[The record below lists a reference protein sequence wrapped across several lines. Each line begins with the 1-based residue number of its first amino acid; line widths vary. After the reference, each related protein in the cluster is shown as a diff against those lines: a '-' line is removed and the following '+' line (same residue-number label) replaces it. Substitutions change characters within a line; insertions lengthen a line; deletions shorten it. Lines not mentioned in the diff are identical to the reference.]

1 MGDSAKLVAGLG
13 LQKRQPL
20 CLSSSFPGGRVCSV
34 ERKRRSEADN
44 LAICGES
51 FLALLISMSPEAV
64 SFDFLLL
71 TFLSGWQSPGW
82 KPCRGPSPVGQRVLF
97 PLSPF

>member
-1 MGDSAKLVAGLG
+1 MADGAKPVAGLG
-13 LQKRQPL
+13 LSKRQSL
-20 CLSSSFPGGRVCSV
+20 LLSPGFPGDGVCSV

-51 FLALLISMSPEAV
+51 FLALLISTSPEAV

-82 KPCRGPSPVGQRVLF
+82 KPS
-97 PLSPF
+97 